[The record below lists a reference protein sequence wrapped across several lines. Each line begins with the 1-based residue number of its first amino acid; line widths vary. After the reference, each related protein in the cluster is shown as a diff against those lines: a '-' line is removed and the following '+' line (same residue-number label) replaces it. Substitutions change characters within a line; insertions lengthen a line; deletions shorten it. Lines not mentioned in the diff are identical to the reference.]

1 MRFAVGLLGITLS
14 ALVSGSGAAF
24 AQEQRGYLM
33 PVVGRVVSVDRAT
46 GRIVLHHGMLETV
59 DAGDVTCTVPA
70 DRLRYIQP
78 GMELSAT
85 ADTRHRTWRLT
96 DVRRFHGDGDP
107 AAPPSGL
114 AANRISQ
121 QIVSQGIGS
130 ARV

>member
-1 MRFAVGLLGITLS
+1 MRFAVGLLGITVS
-14 ALVSGSGAAF
+14 ALVWGSSAVL

-96 DVRRFHGDGDP
+96 DVRRFRAGGDS
-107 AAPPSGL
+107 ASPPSGV
-114 AANRISQ
+114 AVNAISQ
-121 QIVSQGIGS
+121 QTVSQGIGP